1 MDTFTDPPKYC
12 VTAKLMLMT
21 FRVRSTLMIFSILLV
36 FGLLLLATICHLV
49 NVNVYANMPAQTQN
63 NQQQTGEQQ
72 NTGGGQTS
80 PSNCSSWW
88 SSTRENGCPDG
99 PLVQKF
105 DWGKVKTFAETEVL
119 SFDGKDISGRVR
131 NADGTVTVQRSD
143 GVEGTETYLQ
153 QGGVLIKF
161 ADGQTRISYPDGAKE
176 ITSAKSGQ
184 TVTIVPSNGIVQYE
198 LSDGTRIQ
206 KNLIEG
212 YTVIQHS
219 DQSVETIKKGGIHTL
234 TKPDGSVAYGT
245 AASHPLPSP

>member
-1 MDTFTDPPKYC
+1 MFM
-12 VTAKLMLMT
+12 A
-21 FRVRSTLMIFSILLV
+21 FGVRSTLIIFPILLV
-36 FGLLLLATICHLV
+36 FGILLPATFYQLV
-49 NVNVYANMPAQTQN
+49 NVYVYANMPAQTQN

-72 NTGGGQTS
+72 NTGSDQTS
-80 PSNCSSWW
+80 SSNCSSWW
-88 SSTRENGCPDG
+88 SPTRENGCPDG

-119 SFDGKDISGRVR
+119 SFDGKDITGRVR

-143 GVEGTETYLQ
+143 GVEGTQTYLPG
-153 QGGVLIKF
+153 GGVQIKF

-184 TVTIVPSNGIVQYE
+184 TVLIVPFNGIVQYE

-212 YTVIQHS
+212 YTQIQHS
-219 DQSVETIKKGGIHTL
+219 DQSVETIKKGGKHTL
-234 TKPDGSVAYGT
+234 VKPDGSVAYGT

>member
-1 MDTFTDPPKYC
+1 
-12 VTAKLMLMT
+12 MLMA
-21 FRVRSTLMIFSILLV
+21 FRVRSKLMIFPILLV
-36 FGLLLLATICHLV
+36 FGLLLPATFYQLV
-49 NVNVYANMPAQTQN
+49 NVNVYANMPAEPQN

-72 NTGGGQTS
+72 NTGSGQTS
-80 PSNCSSWW
+80 SSNCSSWW

-105 DWGKVKTFAETEVL
+105 DWGKVKTFAEPEVL
-119 SFDGKDISGRVR
+119 SFDGKDITGRVR
-131 NADGTVTVQRSD
+131 NADGTITVRRSD
-143 GVEGTETYLQ
+143 GVEGTQTYLPE
-153 QGGVLIKF
+153 GGVQIKF

-184 TVTIVPSNGIVQYE
+184 KVLIVPSNGIVQYE
-198 LSDGTRIQ
+198 LPDGTKIQ

-234 TKPDGSVAYGT
+234 VKPDGSVATGT
-245 AASHPLPSP
+245 EANHPLPSP